1 MVRSCRHIT
10 VLVGLVLALTGL
22 VGTTAV
28 ATAPPAAAALAA
40 PSVKLAFG
48 DRSLTVAWGVVSGAT
63 GYTVQYGTSSTLAKY
78 TSVNAGTKT
87 NILIPKLTNGI
98 TYYARVVAVANSS
111 KSVSRILSAVP
122 DDGYPRAL
130 TVTAV
135 PAGQHAI
142 RVSWTGQG
150 RATKVGVIAGS
161 EGSITRHVFRSAW
174 HPATTTSITLT
185 VPPEVRA
192 QLGTGSGNPIFV
204 KVATYN
210 SLTAGTAMPNVKNE
224 AAAYRLSLAGTY
236 TWAGATTPTG
246 TKVRVA
252 TWNVNSVSASA
263 GLPGHTWRDRRT
275 KVAAGIGYSGAALVG
290 TAELTTA
297 DAGLGTGVRQWEDL
311 RNLLAKPENGSYAI
325 ANSVTSATTRG
336 AANTTVGAHLFYK
349 SGVLT
354 REDGGFVS
362 PRRDLGLAWPSAL
375 TDRYIS
381 WARFRV
387 NATGARFYAVA
398 VHLPANAGATS
409 YASLRAQEIA
419 AVDRFISARA
429 GGLPIV
435 VMGDF
440 NSSFAEVSNGPDSVL
455 VGRGYYDTAAAPT
468 RYNARVSTANITN
481 QVDNLG
487 VRGYPF
493 TPYTYRY
500 PAPRIDYILVKNA
513 PGSWRYANQL
523 VLSGGR
529 FDPRY
534 QGSDHNLQWAEI
546 GIR

>member
-1 MVRSCRHIT
+1 MVRSCRHVA
-10 VLVGLVLALTGL
+10 VLVGVCLALTGL
-22 VGTTAV
+22 VGTATV
-28 ATAPPAAAALAA
+28 ATAPPAGAAPTA
-40 PSVKLAFG
+40 PSVGLAFG
-48 DRSLTVAWGVVSGAT
+48 DRSLTVAWGAVSGAT
-63 GYTVQYGTSSTLAKY
+63 GYTVQYGTSSTMARY
-78 TSVNAGTKT
+78 ASVDAGTKR
-87 NILIPKLTNGI
+87 NLLVPGLTNGV
-98 TYYARVVAVANSS
+98 TYYARVVAAVGSS
-111 KSVSRILSAVP
+111 RVVSRIVSAVP

-161 EGSITRHVFRSAW
+161 EGGITRHVFRSAW

-185 VPPEVRA
+185 VPPEFRA

-210 SLTAGTAMPNVKNE
+210 SLSAGTAMPNVKNE

-236 TWAGATTPTG
+236 TWAGTTTPTG

-263 GLPGHTWRDRRT
+263 GLPGHTWRDRRAE
-275 KVAAGIGYSGAALVG
+275 VAAGIAHSGAGLVA
-290 TAELTTA
+290 TTELTTA
-297 DAGLGTGVRQWEDL
+297 DAGLGNGVRQWEDL
-311 RNLLAKPENGSYAI
+311 RNLLARPESGGYAI
-325 ANSVTSATTRG
+325 ANSVTSATTGG
-336 AANTTVGAHLFYK
+336 APNTTVGAHLFYK
-349 SGVLT
+349 PGLLT
-354 REDGGFVS
+354 REEGGFVS
-362 PRRDLGLAWPSAL
+362 PRHDLGLAWPSAL
-375 TDRYIS
+375 TDRYLS

-398 VHLPANAGATS
+398 VHLPADAGTTS
-409 YASLRAQEIA
+409 YATLRAQEIA
-419 AVDRFISARA
+419 AVDRYVSGRA
-429 GGLPIV
+429 GQLPIV

-440 NSSFAEVSNGPDSVL
+440 NSSFAEVPNGPDSVL

-468 RYNARVSTANITN
+468 RYNPRVSTANITN

-493 TPYTYRY
+493 TPYVYRY

-513 PGSWRYANQL
+513 PGSWRYANQV
-523 VLSGGR
+523 VLSDGR

-546 GIR
+546 GVR